1 MHLQSAD
8 VRDRARS
15 KDRAKH
21 QPLYVRSAK
30 TAIEKTFKLT
40 ITLASSPS
48 SLLSEWGHRSH
59 AEQLNNLFTS
69 LIHKPCEIMWNYSKN
84 NIIFSAK
91 LRPLLDIDIGLRR
104 GSPNR
109 PFGHPHPLRSLTST
123 MSSHHLVEGQLTFH
137 FPVRGHTGSW
147 LYRFSHDIFLHQT
160 SSLASQ
166 LIFNH

>member
-48 SLLSEWGHRSH
+48 SLLSVWGLGHRSH

-69 LIHKPCEIMWNYSKN
+69 LIHKPFVIMWNYCKN
-84 NIIFSAK
+84 NIIFSA
-91 LRPLLDIDIGLRR
+91 PTD
-104 GSPNR
+104 PNR
-109 PFGHPHPLRSLTST
+109 PFGHLDPLRSLTST
-123 MSSHHLVEGQLTFH
+123 MSSHHLVEGQPTLH
-137 FPVRGHTGSW
+137 FPVRGHAGRW
-147 LYRFSHDIFLHQT
+147 LYRYSHDIFLHQT